1 MQVVS
6 TICLYLTNNMVIH
19 MLSKTSLMTMWIKF
33 EEIYMMKSLTNS
45 LSLEAVLPTM
55 DEQGIEHVEVSQQ
68 LPKKSSL
75 ISSVLMRRLRRRPEH

>member
-1 MQVVS
+1 
-6 TICLYLTNNMVIH
+6 MVIH

-55 DEQGIEHVEVSQQ
+55 DEQGIEHAEVSQQ
-68 LPKKSSL
+68 LSKNP
-75 ISSVLMRRLRRRPEH
+75 H